1 MLLMALSL
9 IVQLVS
15 ARNNCDIPFLN
26 IKMLLCEM
34 LSLAQKS
41 FNLDKSSK
49 FSFEITDRL

>member
-1 MLLMALSL
+1 MLLMVLSL

-15 ARNNCDIPFLN
+15 VRNNCDITSLD
-26 IKMLLCEM
+26 IKLLLCEM

-49 FSFEITDRL
+49 FTFEIIDR